1 MDAEHVDGCG
11 PNGVSSDPSL
21 VAQPATGAQRSPRVA
36 AVCVTHDSQDLL
48 AECVASLRTGPAANW
63 PRVVIVDSGSRDASH
78 ELAVN
83 LVGPAD
89 AISLGANRGYAAGI
103 NAGVAHLASTGG
115 ADVVLLLNPDV
126 SLWPGAGAA
135 LVEAL
140 ERDGVG
146 ISAPVLLD
154 EQGRRQLSL
163 RRRPRLASIWCEALL
178 GGPLTARLGLP
189 SQTVHQPEAYERE
202 GLADWATGGA
212 LALSWECLQDVG
224 KWEES
229 YFLYDEEV
237 DFALRA
243 QDKGW
248 RLVHV
253 PSARVTRRTAGG
265 DSPLAYVLVRVNRV
279 SLMRRHGGRWAA
291 AGTWCALM
299 AGELLRTITLRKPAA
314 VAVRALLFGWTPSD
328 VLRWAQ
334 ELADASTEPSSDKP
348 APPGA
353 ECASAVHRPHPTAA
367 RRVS

>member
-11 PNGVSSDPSL
+11 PNGVSSDPSF

-78 ELAVN
+78 DLAVS

-89 AISLGANRGYAAGI
+89 AIWLGANRGYAAGI
-103 NAGVAHLASTGG
+103 NAGLAHLVSTGG

-135 LVEAL
+135 LAEAL
-140 ERDGVG
+140 QGDGVG

-163 RRRPRLASIWCEALL
+163 RLRPRLASIWCEALL

-189 SQTVHQPEAYERE
+189 SQTVHHPELYERE

-212 LALSWECLQDVG
+212 LAVSWDCLQDVG
-224 KWEES
+224 EWEES

-237 DFALRA
+237 DFTLRA
-243 QDKGW
+243 RDKGW

-253 PSARVTRRTAGG
+253 PSARVTRRTASG
-265 DSPLAYVLVRVNRV
+265 DSPLAYVLIRVNRV

-291 AGTWCALM
+291 ASTWCALM
-299 AGELLRTITLRKPAA
+299 AGELLRALTLREPAP

-334 ELADASTEPSSDKP
+334 ELTGASTAPSRSRRLCSRP
-348 APPGA
+348 L
-353 ECASAVHRPHPTAA
+353 CASVLRRPHPIAA